1 MSDCTTPKLQILV
14 VDDQPDVRRCLSDL
28 LTALGHLVV
37 TVPGPSEALNELEAR
52 NVKFNCMIADVE
64 LPIMSGGVLAEK
76 ATELEPG
83 LRVALMSG
91 YPREDLEAEGHMRP
105 DQVFLP
111 KPFRVDQLKGLLDVV
126 TQQRS
131 IA

>member
-1 MSDCTTPKLQILV
+1 MADCTRTKLQILV

-37 TVPGPSEALNELEAR
+37 TVPGPSEALVELESR
-52 NVKFNCMIADVE
+52 NIQFDCMLVDVE
-64 LPIMSGGVLAEK
+64 LPIMPGSVLAER
-76 ATELEPG
+76 ATALEPG

-91 YPREDLEAEGHMRP
+91 YPREDLEAEGHIRP
-105 DQVFLP
+105 GQAFLP
-111 KPFRVDQLKGLLDVV
+111 KPFRVDELQGLLAVV
-126 TQQRS
+126 TEWRS